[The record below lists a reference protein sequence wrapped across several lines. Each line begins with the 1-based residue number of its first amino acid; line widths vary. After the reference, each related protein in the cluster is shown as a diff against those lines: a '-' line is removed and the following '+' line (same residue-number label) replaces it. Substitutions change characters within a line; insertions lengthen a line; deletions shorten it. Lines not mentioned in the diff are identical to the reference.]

1 MKTKVQ
7 TRKSRRNYLIVALI
21 VIMLLLG
28 VGYATLIQTLNI
40 TGNVGGSATWDV
52 HFEDATGATTA
63 ANGDAVNGT
72 LSNNNHTLTVNVSD
86 LQYPGDAREV
96 TAVIH
101 NNSSMPIKLTGFTVV
116 DPSTGTTPAE
126 ADIDFRYVNLTSKVA
141 TSGVTTTAVDA
152 SSYEVIPAD
161 GMCTYKFVLGWKSSS
176 TKTALTTSAYSI
188 TFTYEQNTVAPELTA
203 THTGHTM

>member
-96 TAVIH
+96 VATIK
-101 NNSSMPIKLTGFTVV
+101 NDSSMPIKLTGFTVV
-116 DPSTGTTPAE
+116 DPSTGATPAE
-126 ADIDFRYVNLTSKVA
+126 ADVDFRYVDLTSNVA
-141 TSGVTTTAVDA
+141 TSGVTTTAAD
-152 SSYEVIPAD
+152 SSTYEVIPA
-161 GMCTYKFVLGWKSSS
+161 GGTCTYKFIIGWQIRS
-176 TKTALTTSAYSI
+176 Y
-188 TFTYEQNTVAPELTA
+188 Y
-203 THTGHTM
+203 